1 MGAVVN
7 VFKSVFGGIL
17 GFFGGL
23 FAGNKGGAGKKGAD
37 GFYMEATADQLEALP
52 DAPAAAKKA
61 AKGTQAVAMNAAPA
75 KASKPAA
82 NMSPEDLIAAALA
95 AVAKAPEGSAE
106 AMIEKTATLG
116 FAEQNMIPTLTSG
129 RRTPGPSLAGF
140 KSMAKE
146 IRA

>member
-7 VFKSVFGGIL
+7 VFKSIFGGIL

-23 FAGNKGGAGKKGAD
+23 FGGKKGAD
-37 GFYMEATADQLEALP
+37 GFYMEATSDQLEVLP
-52 DAPAAAKKA
+52 DAPAAKKA
-61 AKGTQAVAMNAAPA
+61 DKGTKAVAMNAAPA
-75 KASKPAA
+75 KAAKSSA
-82 NMSPEDLIAAALA
+82 NMSPEDLIVAALA
-95 AVAKAPEGSAE
+95 AVAKAPEGSPE
-106 AMIEKTATLG
+106 ATIVKTATLG

>member
-1 MGAVVN
+1 MGALVN

-23 FAGNKGGAGKKGAD
+23 FGGKKDAD

-52 DAPAAAKKA
+52 PAAKA
-61 AKGTQAVAMNAAPA
+61 EKGATAVAMKAAPA
-75 KASKPAA
+75 KAAKPAA
-82 NMSPEDLIAAALA
+82 NLSPEELIAAALA
-95 AVAKAPEGSAE
+95 SVAKAPEGTAE
-106 AMIEKTATLG
+106 AVSAKAASLG

-129 RRTPGPSLAGF
+129 RRTPGPSLSSF

>member
-23 FAGNKGGAGKKGAD
+23 FAKKGGSGKKGAD
-37 GFYMEATADQLEALP
+37 GFYMEASADQLEALP
-52 DAPAAAKKA
+52 DAPAEKKAKK
-61 AKGTQAVAMNAAPA
+61 GTEAVAMTAAPA

-82 NMSPEDLIAAALA
+82 KMSPEDLIAAALA
-95 AVAKAPEGSAE
+95 SVAKAPEGSPE
-106 AMIEKTATLG
+106 AMIAKTATLG

>member
-7 VFKSVFGGIL
+7 VFKSIFGGIL

-23 FAGNKGGAGKKGAD
+23 FAGKKGSD
-37 GFYMEATADQLEALP
+37 GFYMEATADQLEPLP
-52 DAPAAAKKA
+52 EASAAKTATKVTKE
-61 AKGTQAVAMNAAPA
+61 AKGTKAVAMNAAPA

-82 NMSPEDLIAAALA
+82 NLSPEELIVAALA
-95 AVAKAPEGSAE
+95 AVAKPPEGSPE
-106 AMIEKTATLG
+106 ATIAKAVTLG